1 MGITK
6 QQRATWPMRGKVCS
20 PGAPS
25 LPREHSVRFWE
36 AIARGQTTEEAAAG
50 AGVASAVGTRWFRQ
64 AGVRMST
71 NSGPSVSTNFG
82 PTSGLG

>member
-6 QQRATWPMRGKVCS
+6 QQRATWPMRGKVYS

-36 AIARGQTTEEAAAG
+36 AIARGQTTEEAAAR
-50 AGVASAVGTRWFRQ
+50 ALASEYQPKKDSR
-64 AGVRMST
+64 
-71 NSGPSVSTNFG
+71 N
-82 PTSGLG
+82 